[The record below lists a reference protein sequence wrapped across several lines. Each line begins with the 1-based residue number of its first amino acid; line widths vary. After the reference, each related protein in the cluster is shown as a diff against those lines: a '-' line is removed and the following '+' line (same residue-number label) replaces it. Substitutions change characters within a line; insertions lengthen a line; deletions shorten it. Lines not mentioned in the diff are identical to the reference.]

1 MSDIPIAF
9 DESGNTGADLLNTD
23 QSVFV
28 LASVCYTEEEAHQLL
43 DLVFTPQTRE
53 AKFKRLK
60 KSRAGERRVISF
72 LQSEFVTAERVKIN
86 VFHKRYMVV
95 TKIVDIL
102 IETIAHRDG
111 IDLLAHFGLRQK

>member
-28 LASVCYTEEEAHQLL
+28 LASVCYTEANQLL
-43 DLVFTPQTRE
+43 DLVFTPQSRE